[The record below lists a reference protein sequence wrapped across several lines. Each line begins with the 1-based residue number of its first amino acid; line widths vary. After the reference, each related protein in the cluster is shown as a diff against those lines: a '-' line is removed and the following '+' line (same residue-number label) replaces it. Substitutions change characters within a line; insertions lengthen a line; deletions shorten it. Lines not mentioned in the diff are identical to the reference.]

1 VLKPLRCPLV
11 TAEGNM
17 TIEELDRRFGAIAV
31 EKGFITSH
39 QLLDAL
45 EIQTKE
51 DLVGRN
57 HRLIGKILSDKG
69 FVTPPQIKEILVSMT
84 SSQSPLTDS

>member
-1 VLKPLRCPLV
+1 
-11 TAEGNM
+11 
-17 TIEELDRRFGAIAV
+17 
-31 EKGFITSH
+31 
-39 QLLDAL
+39 L